1 MRQTENRFVL
11 LESNPIG
18 DDITSSL
25 PQNMRTALQNGIHN
39 ANDTIMQNHPNPPS
53 DPLGDGRRQTL
64 QERMLFNTLAA
75 FAGTLTD
82 TAKEYLLAEL
92 QNARPNREILKTMA
106 VEYFKVLVNTLD
118 ASLDDVEAQIR
129 AVSADDTRRFFTS
142 MTSNTQNHLSSTI
155 DRVARQFQ
163 NSVAHTRLPNIPISA
178 TQQAFLSDEN
188 NLSEDQRSRLE
199 GLKCPISHEI
209 MTNPVIVKTAANT
222 HHVYDLSSIESYE
235 AINGRLTQNP
245 MDNSPIQPDQQRWAP
260 CQSTRAL
267 TQAFLNTLKLTQIAE
282 MPSLDDLTRHI
293 ASKIVIP
300 EKIIT
305 DLGESAPS
313 ELLDPFTGKI
323 MDQPVTLDGFT
334 MNLSTL
340 LGNEDIKPLTT
351 ITNAQDQTEYQIIL
365 NQGDGTERTVTF
377 QSIFECIEAAT
388 SNRLLRTQIIM
399 WITKKCK
406 QLNISYDPNEN
417 RDSANDTSSQTENAQ
432 SADSSNS
439 GLFNLFNRL
448 STSQPD
454 TSTFGS
460 SIFEQ
465 MTRDNLNG
473 TNQLA
478 TDQRNGESGLDTL
491 RRRGNG
497 SQPLFE
503 SANPNYDGP
512 HGGPTIIYDEN
523 GPVNRGSDQTNNSL

>member
-1 MRQTENRFVL
+1 
-11 LESNPIG
+11 
-18 DDITSSL
+18 
-25 PQNMRTALQNGIHN
+25 
-39 ANDTIMQNHPNPPS
+39 
-53 DPLGDGRRQTL
+53 
-64 QERMLFNTLAA
+64 
-75 FAGTLTD
+75 
-82 TAKEYLLAEL
+82 
-92 QNARPNREILKTMA
+92 
-106 VEYFKVLVNTLD
+106 
-118 ASLDDVEAQIR
+118 
-129 AVSADDTRRFFTS
+129 
-142 MTSNTQNHLSSTI
+142 
-155 DRVARQFQ
+155 
-163 NSVAHTRLPNIPISA
+163 
-178 TQQAFLSDEN
+178 
-188 NLSEDQRSRLE
+188 
-199 GLKCPISHEI
+199 I

-260 CQSTRAL
+260 CQSTRVL
-267 TQAFLNTLKLTQIAE
+267 IQAFLNTLKLTQIAE

-305 DLGESAPS
+305 ELGESAPS
-313 ELLDPFTGKI
+313 WLLDPFTGKI

-399 WITKKCK
+399 WITKKCQ
-406 QLNISYDPNEN
+406 QLNIPYDPNEN

-478 TDQRNGESGLDTL
+478 RDQRNGESALDTL

-497 SQPLFE
+497 LQPLFE
-503 SANPNYDGP
+503 SADPNYDGP

-523 GPVNRGSDQTNNSL
+523 GPVNRGSDQTSNSL